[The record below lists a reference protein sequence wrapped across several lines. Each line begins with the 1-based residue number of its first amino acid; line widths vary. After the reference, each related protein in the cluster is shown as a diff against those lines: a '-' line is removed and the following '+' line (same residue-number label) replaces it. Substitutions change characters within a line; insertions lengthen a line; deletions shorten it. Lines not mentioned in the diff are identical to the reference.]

1 MQWRHEEEQWLL
13 VQLEEAA
20 KLHRAEYAAQKAK
33 REVEVK
39 AKEEAKKQRIVEE
52 KEKLEY
58 IQQLWNK
65 MLEEEATLLEGAEGS

>member
-65 MLEEEATLLEGAEGS
+65 VLEEEATLLEGAEGS

>member
-1 MQWRHEEEQWLL
+1 
-13 VQLEEAA
+13 
-20 KLHRAEYAAQKAK
+20 
-33 REVEVK
+33 VEVK

-65 MLEEEATLLEGAEGS
+65 VLEEEAILLEGAEGS

>member
-13 VQLEEAA
+13 VQLEKAA
-20 KLHRAEYAAQKAK
+20 KLHQAEYAAQKAK

-65 MLEEEATLLEGAEGS
+65 VLEEEATLLEGAKGS

>member
-1 MQWRHEEEQWLL
+1 MQWRHKEEQWLL

-20 KLHRAEYAAQKAK
+20 KLHQAEYAAQKAK

>member
-65 MLEEEATLLEGAEGS
+65 VLEEEATLLEGAERS